1 MTPFVEAND
10 PLCLAPQQAAAL
22 LADAPWRRFAVVG
35 DSLSAGTGDQS
46 PGYSDLGWADRVA
59 DVLRRGRPDLVYEN
73 SAVIGAT
80 TAHTL
85 RDLEQTLARF
95 EPDLLHIPSGAN
107 DLVAAVPDFAV
118 IERELSAVFGVA
130 AGSDATV
137 TAFTLGQ
144 AYVVPRYDDWRER
157 VLRVNDITRRLAA
170 EHDVV
175 LVDMWAHPVNM
186 RPNLLSADG
195 IHFSTSG
202 QAVMAAEIVKG
213 LAERLAATTGAQ
225 A

>member
-1 MTPFVEAND
+1 MTPWTEATD
-10 PLCLAPQQAAAL
+10 PLCLAPERAAEL
-22 LADAPWRRFAVVG
+22 LRDAPWRRFAVVG
-35 DSLSAGTGDQS
+35 DSLSAGTGEQS
-46 PGYSDLGWADRVA
+46 PGYSPLGWADRVA
-59 DVLRRGRPDLVYEN
+59 EVLRRGRPDLAYEN

-85 RDLEQTLARF
+85 LGLDEALARF
-95 EPDLLHIPSGAN
+95 APDLLHIPSGAN
-107 DLVAAVPDFAV
+107 DLVAREPDFPA
-118 IERELSAVFGVA
+118 IERQLSTLFRIA
-130 AGSDATV
+130 ADTGATV
-137 TAFTLGQ
+137 TAFTLGR
-144 AYVVPRYDDWRER
+144 AYVVPKFSDWRER
-157 VLRVNDITRRLAA
+157 VLRVNDIIRRLAA

-186 RPNLLSADG
+186 RPNLLSADR

-213 LAERLAATTGAQ
+213 LAERLSATTGAR

>member
-1 MTPFVEAND
+1 MTPVTEAND

-22 LADAPWRRFAVVG
+22 LQDAPWRRFAVVG
-35 DSLSAGTGDQS
+35 DSLSAGIGDQS

-59 DVLRRGRPDLVYEN
+59 DALRRGRPELAYEN

-80 TAHTL
+80 TAQTL
-85 RDLEQTLARF
+85 QGLEETLARF
-95 EPDLLHIPSGAN
+95 VPDLLHIPSGAN
-107 DLVAAVPDFAV
+107 DLVAPVPDYAA
-118 IERELSAVFGVA
+118 IERGLSAVFGLA
-130 AGSDATV
+130 ADTGATV
-137 TAFTLGQ
+137 TAFTLGR
-144 AYVVPRYDDWRER
+144 AYVMPKFGDWRER
-157 VLRVNDITRRLAA
+157 VLRVNDITRHLAA

-202 QAVMAAEIVKG
+202 QAVMASEIVKG
-213 LAERLAATTGAQ
+213 LAERLAATTGAP